1 MKYIRIAVLS
11 AYDEVCTFLDN
22 SISKAMHYW
31 NDELHT
37 YLKGGAYTYSFKT
50 FTDYEDAQYLT
61 VGNKI
66 SFIYKDKGYYLNIV
80 DVDRDEVYT
89 TVTAYGL
96 SLELT
101 NEETGP
107 YKATGA
113 MSFEEYITAF
123 NFEKPFVIGA
133 NEVFDKRIT
142 HEWEGT
148 DTILARLFSLAN
160 VFDAELEF
168 VTELDRNYSLKRI
181 VMNIYREHDSKHQG
195 LGNDKRGQGNIRY
208 GNEIRG
214 ISKKSDI
221 TELYTAIR
229 PTGADG
235 LNVSRL
241 NKVEYDDEGNLE
253 YSSPRG
259 TSEILAPQARD
270 RFPST
275 LMADINGR
283 YICKVWSYDTDNPET
298 LYGQALAQL
307 KKNCIPQVSYTIDG
321 YIDAEIGDTFI
332 IEDSEYKPVLYLEAR
347 ITEQQISFTNSENC
361 KTTFDNFEELQSQ
374 VNTVLLDEMKSMINA
389 NKLYDASI
397 GTDNG
402 ILFKNRD
409 DVSKLTALIKD
420 NGNDITSNYKIKW
433 YKDGNE
439 ISTNQTITVK
449 ASDFEDKA
457 IYRFEALNGQNIK
470 ANCEVTCMFLKNGE
484 KGDNAYVHIMYADDE
499 NGKNMSSNP
508 NGKSYM
514 GQYTD
519 NSMYN
524 SENPSDYI
532 WAKIE
537 GKTGK
542 GVATHVTQYYL
553 STSDTECSNGSWSEK
568 QQDWVKGCYYW
579 TREYTTWTDGSSST
593 SEPIL
598 EEGLNNAIN
607 TAKDVENDVVNF
619 KNLTAEKFTAIN
631 GQFNGI
637 DTDIANINKSL
648 SAQEASIKKLDAEKL
663 SANEAELSY
672 AKIDALETVSGK
684 FNTLESDYGK
694 FKELTTTNITGIT
707 ADIKQIKTDN
717 VDIAGRVTANEGSIK
732 NLNTDKLNSADAY
745 LVFSKISDLNA
756 TNANI
761 TNLNANLAKIST
773 LLSGSVTAGS
783 TETIVLNAKN
793 TTIENA
799 LIKDAMIDS
808 LSFNKLKGIDINTTK
823 LTVHSNDGKSTWK
836 DNTIK
841 IADSSRTRV
850 QIGKDSEGDYNIY
863 IWDKAGNL
871 MFDPLGLTDKGVT
884 REVIDNSNVK
894 ENAGIAGSKLDI
906 DSVITSINGSTTTI
920 KSSQIKFDDK
930 NQTLDIV
937 FKSMETSLSN
947 QEKTITT
954 IQNDVKST
962 NDIASSALSSA
973 KNANTNASNALSQI
987 KSVEEKVTSNTT
999 AINTANGKIN
1009 TLITDVTQSKT
1020 DITTVKGD
1028 ISTTKANVATLQN
1041 DYSSLTQTVNSLN
1054 STLGSHTST
1063 IATIQNNLKN
1073 TTDKIDNLSIGGRNL
1088 LKQYIKAGAQ
1098 TIKINDKSIKLVGN
1112 DKDTYFA
1119 LKPWVSLTKGET
1131 YTISFDASGVP
1142 DGCKWSFGVK
1152 LQASSFR
1159 FYITKNG
1166 RISATGQLVDSV
1178 GADADLL
1185 IDDYGDRPSGAQNII
1200 LSNFKLEKGNKATD
1214 WTPAPEDTQTQIT
1227 TISDKQSTFEQ
1238 TLSGLSN
1245 TVSSLESTV
1254 KTKAD
1259 NSTVSSLST
1268 TVNTL
1273 KSDLS
1278 GFKTSVSQTYATK
1291 TELNTANSNI
1301 TSLTSRVQTA
1311 EQKLTKDGI
1320 TNIVSDYYTK
1330 KTDFDNLQVGG
1341 RNLLKNSHATEQV
1354 YTYPSSSYSD
1364 KASWVTSVPLNG
1376 DTYTLSFW
1384 AKSTVAK
1391 DVVRVH
1397 FYSPSNII
1405 SVKGSQGQVSS
1416 AIDGLCDFTLTTTL
1430 TKYWVTYKIPKGGN
1444 STRSIIIPRLVNG
1457 AGTGTITVKWEKL
1470 EEGNKAT
1477 DWTPAPED
1485 INTSISSV
1493 KTVADQTATKF
1504 SWLVKSGTSA
1514 TDFQLTD
1521 RTATLVA
1528 SQINLNGLVSFGG
1541 LNSDTQSKIN
1551 NASSNASTALSTAN
1565 TAKSTASTAKSTAD
1579 TAKSTAD
1586 SAKSTASS
1594 ALTTANSA
1602 SSTAST
1608 ANSNASSALTTANS
1622 AKSLADTLNGNT
1634 LKRHQIT
1641 VSLASSSYDV
1651 SKYYPVLLNAGIP
1664 SNGTYT
1670 YEVNVQLNSGTKPSW
1685 ATHSAGFTCNLK
1697 ANVKANGW
1705 GITNGYG
1712 WIEDNYYSFCDKMP
1726 AYITQFGYRS
1736 KIVFYLRGGGTYYIY
1751 SPQVNDSATIYTAK
1765 TNLYDSTY
1773 PYYVEP
1779 TTSPSNGFDI
1789 VQPAT
1794 IGSWCAANDKTL
1806 INGAKIY
1813 TGSITALQIAAG
1825 TITADKIAS
1834 KAITTDKLNVSSLSA
1849 ISANLGTVTAGSIYI
1864 NGKFSVT
1871 SSGVLTATSG
1881 TIGGW
1886 KIEDTK
1892 ISSSDGGM
1900 SVWNEMSLT
1909 SDASLSS
1916 VQYNKADSMQYRT
1929 KLYAGMIDIGYQ
1941 AYGDTN
1947 NTSLERGINISGGLL
1962 NFYNAS
1968 TNSVG
1973 AIEVDNSGPSL
1984 KISASNSLEVIA
1996 KAYTFKINN
2005 KQVYMFGLTE
2015 NYDDD

>member
-307 KKNCIPQVSYTIDG
+307 KKNCVPQVSYTVDG

-332 IEDSEYKPVLYLEAR
+332 IEDSEYAPTLYLEAR
-347 ITEQQISFTNSENC
+347 ITEQSISFTNRDNC

-374 VNTVLLDEMKSMINA
+374 INENLIDEMKLLINT

-553 STSDTECSNGSWSEK
+553 STSNTECSNGSWSEK

-745 LVFSKISDLNA
+745 LVFAKISDLNA

-906 DSVITSINGSTTTI
+906 DSVISSINGSTTAI

-947 QEKTITT
+947 QEKTIAT
-954 IQNDVKST
+954 IQNNVKST

-973 KNANTNASNALSQI
+973 KNANTDASNALSQI

-1112 DKDTYFA
+1112 DKDTYFT

-1142 DGCKWSFGVK
+1142 DGCKWSFGINNQ
-1152 LQASSFR
+1152 LASFK

-1166 RISATGQLVDSV
+1166 RNFATGQMASTI
-1178 GADADLL
+1178 GADADFI
-1185 IDDYGDRPSGAQNII
+1185 IDDYSNRPSGAQNII

-1364 KASWVTSVPLNG
+1364 KVWWVTSVPLNG

-1384 AKSTVAK
+1384 AKSSVAG
-1391 DVVRVH
+1391 DRIYAY
-1397 FYSPSNII
+1397 FYSPNTVTSSIT
-1405 SVKGSQGQVSS
+1405 SQGNTYNSP
-1416 AIDGLCDFTLTTTL
+1416 DGSCIFTLSTVM
-1430 TKYWVTYKIPKGGN
+1430 TKYWVTFKMPKN
-1444 STRSIIIPRLVNG
+1444 SGSSKTIILPRLI
-1457 AGTGTITVKWEKL
+1457 AGVGSGTVSVKWEKL
-1470 EEGNKAT
+1470 EEGNKVT

-1541 LNSDTQSKIN
+1541 LNSDAQSKIN

-1664 SNGTYT
+1664 TNGTYT

-1685 ATHSAGFTCNLK
+1685 ATHSGGFTCNLK
-1697 ANVKANGW
+1697 ANVKASGW
-1705 GITNGYG
+1705 GTTNGYG

-1726 AYITQFGYRS
+1726 VYITQFGFKS

-1765 TNLYDSTY
+1765 TNLNDSTY

-1794 IGSWCAANDKTL
+1794 IGSWCAANNKTF

-1813 TGSITALQIAAG
+1813 TGSITALQIASG

-1849 ISANLGTVTAGSIYI
+1849 ISANLGTVTAGSISI

-2005 KQVYMFGLTE
+2005 KQVYMFGLQST
-2015 NYDDD
+2015 YDF